1 MINITSFSNPYVH
14 LTWVSAGDLN
24 RRRKRKWII
33 PWQHHGTWNKLRQ
46 KYTRLSFPVTK
57 DKERVVTEQGS
68 AWPCFSLAGYRIC
81 KKWRRD
87 SCVRPA
93 RWPDSQKTN
102 GSFSPTQ
109 NLVVPYTCTIEFCH
123 ETIRK
128 TSTPTITLAFFGDS
142 VLLKNPSNFDELPVA
157 IFLYKIDTEF
167 ILKMIQLSLLT
178 LPICGTKPYLI

>member
-1 MINITSFSNPYVH
+1 MSVH
-14 LTWVSAGDLN
+14 MPDFG
-24 RRRKRKWII
+24 
-33 PWQHHGTWNKLRQ
+33 Q
-46 KYTRLSFPVTK
+46 KQYTRLSFPVTK

-87 SCVRPA
+87 SRVRPA
-93 RWPDSQKTN
+93 RWPRPSRDRLVNTSISRPDSQKTN

-142 VLLKNPSNFDELPVA
+142 VLLDLPVMTSPVCRISSWHPVGHA
-157 IFLYKIDTEF
+157 HFCNWSGVYCIIGSE
-167 ILKMIQLSLLT
+167 
-178 LPICGTKPYLI
+178 